1 MSSTPYR
8 PDIDG
13 LRAVAILPVVAY
25 HAWPAAVP
33 GGFVGVDVFFVISGY
48 LITRIVLAPGFSFAD
63 FYCRRVRRIFPA
75 LLVVIAATL
84 AIGSTF
90 LSPDGFHNL
99 LAHAIGGGLFVA
111 NVVSYHDAGYFSG
124 ASDLKPL
131 VHLWSLGVEEQ
142 FYLAW
147 PLLAWIAVR
156 RGVLSRTIAVGAVAS
171 FALFLWLSD
180 ADPRAAFFLS
190 PSRFWELLAGALLV
204 NVALPARWASI
215 ASIAGLALIAA
226 SVAFISSETEFP
238 GLLMLG
244 PVAGACLVLLSPGAR
259 FGGGLLSSR
268 LLVSIGLASYPL
280 YLWHWPLLSLL
291 RNFERSPP
299 ALAIAGVVALSVIL
313 ATATRRIVER
323 PLARLRLRP
332 VAAALATA
340 MLAAVTLTS
349 VRYST
354 LPVEGREMA
363 NAACTRRFPHQP
375 PGLWSCLLSKDAEP
389 TVLVLGDS
397 HAHHLYEGLAQ
408 ALPAEAVLSIGACMP
423 ALGIVFHERADAV
436 GACFND
442 AFGLQSDY
450 LNAHVTNASSLKWV
464 VLSAMWRPFDA
475 SGNEIDY
482 WTGKRASTFV
492 PTAPTPLQAYVSALE
507 RQIERLGA
515 VPITVVL
522 DTPRRGLDV
531 DTQRQ
536 RQAPFRAAVA
546 ELSKRHAN
554 VRVFDPMPVLCT
566 GPWCRWNE
574 LRDVNHLSRLGSITV
589 ATAMVAQAGPPQRA
603 P

>member
-33 GGFVGVDVFFVISGY
+33 GGFVGVDVFFVISGF
-48 LITRIVLAPGFSFAD
+48 LITRIILAPGFSFAD

-90 LSPDGFHNL
+90 LSPDGYRNL
-99 LAHAIGGGLFVA
+99 LTHAIGGGLFVA
-111 NVVSYHDAGYFSG
+111 NIVSFHDAGYFSG

-147 PLLAWIAVR
+147 PLVVWVATR
-156 RGVLSRTIAVGAVAS
+156 RGVLVRTIAVSAFAS
-171 FALFLWLSD
+171 FTLFLWLSD

-190 PSRFWELLAGALLV
+190 PPRFWELLAGALLV
-204 NVALPARWASI
+204 NVALPARWTDI

-226 SVAFISSETEFP
+226 SVALISSETEFP

-259 FGGGLLSSR
+259 FGATLLSNR
-268 LLVSIGLASYPL
+268 LVVSVGLVSYPL

-291 RNFERSPP
+291 RNFERAPS
-299 ALAIAGVVALSVIL
+299 AIAIAGVVALSVFL
-313 ATATRRIVER
+313 AVATRLIVEK
-323 PLARLRLRP
+323 PLVRLRLRR
-332 VAAALATA
+332 VAAAWGTA
-340 MLAAVTLTS
+340 MLAAVMLTS
-349 VRYST
+349 VRHAT
-354 LPVEGREMA
+354 LPVEGREMV
-363 NAACTRRFPHQP
+363 NSACTRRFPYQP
-375 PGLWSCLLSKDAEP
+375 PGLWSCLLSKDADP

-408 ALPAEAVLSIGACMP
+408 ALPADAVLSIGACMP
-423 ALGIVFHERADAV
+423 ALGIVFHDRAEAV

-450 LNAHVTNASSLKWV
+450 LNAHVTNAPSLKWV

-475 SGNEIDY
+475 SGKEIDY
-482 WTGKRASTFV
+482 WTGKAASTFV

-507 RQIERLGA
+507 RQIERLGS
-515 VPITVVL
+515 VPVTVVF

-536 RQAPFRAAVA
+536 RQAPFRAAVV
-546 ELSKRHAN
+546 EMVKRHGN

-574 LRDVNHLSRLGSITV
+574 LRDVNHLGRIGSATV
-589 ATAMVAQAGPPQRA
+589 AAAMVAQAGPPRRV